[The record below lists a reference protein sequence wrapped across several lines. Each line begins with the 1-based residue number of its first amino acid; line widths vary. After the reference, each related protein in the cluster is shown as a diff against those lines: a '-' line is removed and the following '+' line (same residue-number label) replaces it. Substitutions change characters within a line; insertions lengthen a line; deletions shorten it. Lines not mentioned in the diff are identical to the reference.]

1 MSVVVSI
8 VYSILTAKSNIYK
21 CIVILLMCIY
31 RFVDAYADLYEG
43 TFQKDGRLDL
53 TGKSQAFRTVMSVT
67 VMLVVL
73 IITKNMILAI
83 SLSILIAIL
92 GLIIF
97 DVMPMKTF
105 RNIAVIWNEKYIL
118 GILKNCFPLFIGSFL
133 WVIYF
138 KCSRIANRC
147 KNGIKLFSIFSDII
161 YACFYC
167 KSICNF
173 CYEARVN

>member
-1 MSVVVSI
+1 
-8 VYSILTAKSNIYK
+8 
-21 CIVILLMCIY
+21 
-31 RFVDAYADLYEG
+31 
-43 TFQKDGRLDL
+43 
-53 TGKSQAFRTVMSVT
+53 MSVT

-118 GILKNCFPLFIGSFL
+118 GILKNCFPLFIGSF
-133 WVIYF
+133 Y
-138 KCSRIANRC
+138 
-147 KNGIKLFSIFSDII
+147 GHIF
-161 YACFYC
+161 
-167 KSICNF
+167 
-173 CYEARVN
+173 